1 MKTGKALMICYA
13 VVHMSL
19 NSSAQSTPITLKQ
32 CVETAIA
39 NNADVKQR
47 DLQMQREAVNWRQGK
62 GNFLPNI
69 NGYVGHNLNQGRT
82 INTATNS
89 FVTESNTSASW
100 DLSGD
105 ITLFNGLRLLNNLK
119 STQYAY
125 EASRM
130 ELQQQKD
137 QLTLDVI
144 LAYLQ
149 ILTNMDLL
157 DQAKKQYEVSQKQV
171 ERLNIMNNEG
181 AIKPSDFTDLKGQLA
196 DNKISIITNENNLNS
211 SKLAL
216 QQLMNIPSTKDF
228 EVERMTA
235 EQFAMDYATTT
246 DNIYQLALEQLA
258 MVKATQLRVKS
269 SEKNV
274 QAVKGNMLP
283 RITLGGGIN
292 SNYNSIFTD
301 STGGKIGYY
310 DQVFKNNYGTNV
322 GIGLNIP
329 ILNNLQ
335 RRNAVS
341 LAKINKKEA
350 ELAAQTTL
358 IQLKQGI
365 ERDHFNMEASLKRYQ
380 ALADQVAAYAE
391 SFRAAEVRFN
401 EGASTSV
408 DYLIA
413 KNNLDRSNINLIIAR
428 YDYVL
433 RTKIL
438 DYYQGKMSW

>member
-13 VVHMSL
+13 VVQMSL

-39 NNADVKQR
+39 NNADVRQR
-47 DLQMQREAVNWRQGK
+47 DLQMQREAINWRQGK

-137 QLTLDVI
+137 KLTLDVI
-144 LAYLQ
+144 LAYLD

-157 DQAKKQYEVSQKQV
+157 DQAKKQYVVSQKQV
-171 ERLNIMNNEG
+171 ERLEIMNKEG
-181 AIKPSDFTDLKGQLA
+181 AVKPSDLTDLRGLMA
-196 DNKISIITNENNLNS
+196 DNKISIVNNENNLNS

-216 QQLMNIPSTKDF
+216 QQLMNIPSTKNF
-228 EVERMTA
+228 EVEKMTA
-235 EQFAMDYATTT
+235 EQFAMDYNISA
-246 DNIYQLALEQLA
+246 DSIYQAALQQLA

-274 QAVKGNMLP
+274 QAVRGNMLP
-283 RITLGGGIN
+283 RVSLGGGIN

-301 STGGKIGYY
+301 SSGGKIGYY
-310 DQVFKNNYGTNV
+310 DQVFKNNYGTNI
-322 GIGLNIP
+322 GIGVNIP
-329 ILNNLQ
+329 ILNYLQ
-335 RRNAVS
+335 RRNSVS
-341 LAKINKKEA
+341 LAKISKKEA
-350 ELAAQTTL
+350 ELTAQTTL

-365 ERDHFNMEASLKRYQ
+365 ERDHFNMEASLNRYQ
-380 ALADQVAAYAE
+380 AQVDQVTAYTE
-391 SFRAAEVRFN
+391 SFRAAEIRFN

-408 DYLIA
+408 DYLVS
-413 KNNLDRSNINLIIAR
+413 KNNLDRANINLIIAR

-438 DYYQGKMSW
+438 DYYQGKMNW